1 MALNVNDLSN
11 RYKVY
16 VVTYYDDGQEPTI
29 TLFNNK
35 AAADKMTMHIID
47 KYDHVLNE
55 VAPLFGDFLIGDDE
69 IGEYKK
75 LKTYREPQMVKP
87 YAGYAGQC
95 PNCGAVFLD
104 KSTRYCGNCGQKLSF
119 EEG

>member
-1 MALNVNDLSN
+1 
-11 RYKVY
+11 
-16 VVTYYDDGQEPTI
+16 
-29 TLFNNK
+29 
-35 AAADKMTMHIID
+35 MTMHIID

-87 YAGYAGQC
+87 CAGYAGQC

-104 KSTRYCGNCGQKLSF
+104 DSTLFCGNCGQALKWAAD
-119 EEG
+119 E